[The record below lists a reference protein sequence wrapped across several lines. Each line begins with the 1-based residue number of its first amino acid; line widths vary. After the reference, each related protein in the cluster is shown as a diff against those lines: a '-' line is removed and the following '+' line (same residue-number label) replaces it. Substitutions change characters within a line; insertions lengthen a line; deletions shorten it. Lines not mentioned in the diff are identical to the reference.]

1 MGSELGNV
9 GASLSEASQMCGH
22 YTVRDDVTIRDFRAD
37 VVSELWL
44 CDRRVG
50 KGRAGIKAI

>member
-50 KGRAGIKAI
+50 KGRAGIQAI

>member
-22 YTVRDDVTIRDFRAD
+22 YTVWDDMTIKDFRAD
-37 VVSELWL
+37 VISELWL
-44 CDRRVG
+44 CEGCVV
-50 KGRAGIKAI
+50 KGRARIQAI

>member
-9 GASLSEASQMCGH
+9 GASLSEASQTCGH
-22 YTVRDDVTIRDFRAD
+22 YTVQDVVTIKDVRAD
-37 VVSELWL
+37 VISELRL
-44 CDRRVG
+44 CEGCVG